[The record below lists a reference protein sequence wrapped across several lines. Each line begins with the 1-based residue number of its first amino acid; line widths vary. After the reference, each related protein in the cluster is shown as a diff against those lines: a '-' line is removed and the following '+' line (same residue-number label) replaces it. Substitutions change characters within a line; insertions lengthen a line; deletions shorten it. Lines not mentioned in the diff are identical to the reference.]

1 MLALS
6 IGANT
11 AMFSVVNGVLLRPLD
26 YPNASRIVQ
35 LKTADLHKGRSWP
48 RLSGPDFAD
57 VRSGASAL
65 EQVNF
70 YWGGEVGVQMADH
83 AEFVSTYLV
92 PPGFFRVFGV
102 TPAFGRGFEISDAR
116 RGAIVGL
123 PFAQRNFGSGAG
135 ALGQTLHMEG
145 VTYEIVGVVPAA
157 SRYPRKAQVW
167 LATSPDPEK
176 PWGVSRTAYNFRT
189 VALLKQGTSLDAAN
203 TQLQTIG
210 TRLQA
215 AFPESNKDK
224 SFLAVSLRDE
234 LVGPVR
240 ATLYFLM
247 GAVSLVLLIACA
259 NVANL
264 LLARATARQR
274 EMAVRAALGAT
285 RMAIARQLLLESGV
299 IALAGGTLGL
309 LLASVGTRLLTH
321 ATAQQVGLPRLTDI
335 QVSWMVFA
343 FAIIGRAANL
353 A

>member
-1 MLALS
+1 MTGTILAISYSAVNANKTLAAILWDQENRGITVWLPDRLNSRSGDTMFHELRYALRTLRNNPSFSAIAVLTLALG

-92 PPGFFRVFGV
+92 TPGFFRVFGV
-102 TPAFGRGFEISDAR
+102 TPAFGRGFEINDAR
-116 RGAIVGL
+116 RAAIVGL
-123 PFAQRNFGSGAG
+123 PFAHRTFGSGAG
-135 ALGQTLHMEG
+135 ALGQTLRMEG
-145 VTYEIVGVVPAA
+145 VTYEIVGVVPATF
-157 SRYPRKAQVW
+157 RYPREAQVW
-167 LATSPDPEK
+167 LASSPDPGK

-215 AFPESNKDK
+215 AFPASNKDK
-224 SFLAVSLRDE
+224 SFLAQSLPDK
-234 LVGPVR
+234 LVAPSPP
-240 ATLYFLM
+240 TIYFL
-247 GAVSLVLLIACA
+247 I
-259 NVANL
+259 
-264 LLARATARQR
+264 
-274 EMAVRAALGAT
+274 
-285 RMAIARQLLLESGV
+285 
-299 IALAGGTLGL
+299 
-309 LLASVGTRLLTH
+309 
-321 ATAQQVGLPRLTDI
+321 
-335 QVSWMVFA
+335 
-343 FAIIGRAANL
+343 
-353 A
+353 